1 MDDSSQNIILKQKFE
16 HLLKTKGY
24 SIRKNAPLLITFG
37 TSNELSTYTSRN
49 RRSILELD
57 AHGGRE
63 GGENAR
69 MRFNLFDSNS
79 GGMFNQGKGETSVR
93 TNSQF
98 RLDVSIVNRKNGK
111 HHWQAW
117 TTTNQGHTSGG
128 DVILAMVPKM
138 VSKIGE
144 RVTSQ
149 TFDLF

>member
-1 MDDSSQNIILKQKFE
+1 MSRRLSPEFGVLNGTASGGPVGTTAAPSPAVTVVDASTQDMDAAIQ
-16 HLLKTKGY
+16 
-24 SIRKNAPLLITFG
+24 AA
-37 TSNELSTYTSRN
+37 
-49 RRSILELD
+49 LD
-57 AHGGRE
+57 AEPNAAAALATPSVEAEAGRNP
-63 GGENAR
+63 ENAI
-69 MRFNLFDSNS
+69 
-79 GGMFNQGKGETSVR
+79 KTVR
-93 TNSQF
+93 TNGNF
-98 RLDVSIVNRKNGK
+98 RLDVSIINRANGK